1 MKLSLTHLPR
11 IASFLLLSY
20 CLLSICLTAKAGLV
34 DGGGDLL
41 NDLNNAI
48 RFEPSTPTPA
58 IVAFKDANLP
68 LDRYIQVGFRTNN
81 PVALNITSIGW
92 SKDNISYTD
101 FTPNN
106 FVNNVNSPSQ
116 YVYSNVIDLGGT
128 IGGTSN
134 TLFFL
139 RYTIPAGIEVGK
151 TVQSIFLANS
161 DSFTSGGVLEN
172 QVNNNFVSI
181 ARSHTAVPEPT
192 SLLLVTTTAALLGWK
207 LRRRQKRAS

>member
-1 MKLSLTHLPR
+1 
-11 IASFLLLSY
+11 
-20 CLLSICLTAKAGLV
+20 
-34 DGGGDLL
+34 
-41 NDLNNAI
+41 
-48 RFEPSTPTPA
+48 
-58 IVAFKDANLP
+58 
-68 LDRYIQVGFRTNN
+68 
-81 PVALNITSIGW
+81 
-92 SKDNISYTD
+92 
-101 FTPNN
+101 
-106 FVNNVNSPSQ
+106 VNSPSQ
-116 YVYSNVIDLGGT
+116 YVYSNIIDLGGP

-139 RYTIPAGIEVGK
+139 RYTIPAGIEGGK

-161 DSFTSGGVLEN
+161 DGFTSGGVLEN